1 MCTCDDEVCSVGLS
15 RKRVVPRVQKLR
27 RHGFARR
34 RGEILCI
41 VRVGRGSV
49 STVYVGNA
57 SAFYKSRI
65 KKVCFTQ
72 RASVIKASV
81 STRCISLEMNEWC
94 IKSSKDGRQSVNLNA
109 QRKQAAT
116 T

>member
-15 RKRVVPRVQKLR
+15 RERVVPRVQKLR
-27 RHGFARR
+27 RHGLARR

-49 STVYVGNA
+49 STVNVGNT

-65 KKVCFTQ
+65 KKC
-72 RASVIKASV
+72 ASHS
-81 STRCISLEMNEWC
+81 E
-94 IKSSKDGRQSVNLNA
+94 RQ
-109 QRKQAAT
+109 
-116 T
+116 